1 MLHYL
6 STKWVEAKDLVIPVN
21 DLSVLRGYGV
31 FDFLRTYNHVP
42 FRLEDH
48 IDRFF
53 NSLDVVG
60 ITPHWTKEEIMQKV
74 IEGIEKNKP
83 ECKEF
88 NIRII
93 GTGGV
98 GPDSVTPG
106 VSSLIITYTC
116 AIEYPKEYYE
126 EGVKVI
132 TYSTRRVLAEAKSL
146 NYMMGILALQKAKK
160 EEAVEAIY
168 VDEGGKMYEGTT
180 TNIFVVID
188 GKLVTPKVDIL
199 AGITRKVIF
208 EIAQKEHISIE
219 EKDIYMKGISSFRE
233 AFISASNKEIMP
245 VVQIDDTKVAQGEVG
260 HLTKKLMGEF
270 RKITR

>member
-1 MLHYL
+1 MLHL
-6 STKWVEAKDLVIPVN
+6 LNNKWVEEKDLVIPVN

-31 FDFLRTYNHVP
+31 FDFLRTYNHTP

-48 IDRFF
+48 INRFF
-53 NSLDVVG
+53 NSLRIVG
-60 ITPHWTKEEIMQKV
+60 ITPHWTKEKIMQKV
-74 IEGIEKNKP
+74 MEGIEKNKT

-98 GPDSVTPG
+98 GVDSVTPG

-126 EGVKVI
+126 KGVKVI

-146 NYMMGILALQKAKK
+146 NYMMSILALQKGKR
-160 EEAVEAIY
+160 EGAVEAIY
-168 VDEGGKMYEGTT
+168 IDEEGKLYEGTT
-180 TNIFVVID
+180 TNFFAVI
-188 GKLVTPKVDIL
+188 GGSLVTPKADIL
-199 AGITRKVIF
+199 TGITRKVIF
-208 EIAQKEHISIE
+208 EIAQKERISVE
-219 EKDIYMKGISSFRE
+219 EKDIYIKDISSFDE

-245 VVQIDDTKVAQGEVG
+245 VVKIDRSQVGNGKVGNV
-260 HLTKKLMGEF
+260 TKKLMEEF
-270 RKITR
+270 RKITL